1 MAVLCRVPCAAPASG
16 IQERRPLCQQRR
28 LEQVCNGHQ
37 GPCKR
42 TTDQL
47 ASSLELHLLL
57 FRYSIVIATYLSP
70 IASFPVL
77 PTPAFVSQPWR
88 KNWGEKAFSP
98 RLRDKSWGGKDWEG
112 GYLSPACA
120 IKFFPFLYTDV
131 SVRGVSGCV
140 AIP

>member
-1 MAVLCRVPCAAPASG
+1 MAVLCRIPCAAPASG

-57 FRYSIVIATYLSP
+57 FRYSIIKATYLSP

-77 PTPAFVSQPWR
+77 PTQLLYRSC
-88 KNWGEKAFSP
+88 GEKAGVE
-98 RLRDKSWGGKDWEG
+98 RLFLHGCETKAGVGRTGKE
-112 GYLSPACA
+112 A
-120 IKFFPFLYTDV
+120 ISALPVL
-131 SVRGVSGCV
+131 
-140 AIP
+140 